1 MRQVI
6 GSVNRGHII
15 GGSAI
20 ATMVIAVY
28 APAGTTVVLVATSV
42 AVLVISHVRRGTWST
57 ASPWLI
63 AVLGAVILWG
73 VVSSA
78 WSIEPV
84 DSATRSLRVAAVFA
98 AGLVLIGGTALLSDR
113 ETADLKGLLV
123 AATVIGILALA
134 IEIVSGMAILRF
146 LRDVVGA
153 PEPMF
158 LPVFNRAAT
167 VLALLVWPTLLLLVR
182 SRRWVYSG
190 LLFASSLV
198 VLGGLHSSAAILGI
212 SAGAVVFTLAYYW
225 TAAARY
231 LLLAGM
237 FGAIALAPILP
248 RAVLEP
254 NYVLTQAPWLPL
266 SAHHRLRI
274 WAFTSEAIMK
284 RPVLGWGMDTA
295 RSLPGGKTRVTI
307 TRPPAGGEAAEA
319 RATSGPV
326 PRLTGELLPLHP
338 HNAALQVWVE
348 LGAVGA
354 VLAMALVVLTVSR
367 VGVSRVGRLSRQKVD
382 RAAALGFISTAFVIA
397 YFGYGIWQTWW
408 LAALWLCTAFT
419 LASLHGDTADWGPVD
434 RRREKAASS

>member
-1 MRQVI
+1 MTSVVRQVI

-42 AVLVISHVRRGTWST
+42 TVLVISHVQRGTWSIP
-57 ASPWLI
+57 SPWLI

-98 AGLVLIGGTALLSDR
+98 AGFVLIGGTGRLSDR

-158 LPVFNRAAT
+158 LHVFNRAAA
-167 VLALLVWPTLLLLVR
+167 VLALLVWPTVLLLLR
-182 SRRWVYSG
+182 SRRWVHGG
-190 LLFASSLV
+190 LVFASALV
-198 VLGGLHSSAAILGI
+198 VLGGLHSGAAILGI
-212 SAGAVVFTLAYYW
+212 AAGAVVFTLVYYW
-225 TAAARY
+225 TALARY
-231 LLLAGM
+231 LLLAGI
-237 FGAIALAPILP
+237 FGAIVLAPILP
-248 RAVLEP
+248 RTLLEP

-295 RSLPGGKTRVTI
+295 RSLPGGKTRITI

-326 PRLTGELLPLHP
+326 PRRLKVELLPLHP

-367 VGVSRVGRLSRQKVD
+367 VGRLSRQKVD
-382 RAAALGFISTAFVIA
+382 RAAALGFISAAFVIA

-434 RRREKAASS
+434 RRREKAA